1 VDIKRINAE
10 NLTAEEIN
18 NKITEEVSKIKDFE
32 KSIVRVTVEN
42 IDPVAIRE
50 LDYRKIREYKKHAV
64 HFRLNLIR
72 KDAVIASINSKG
84 EPVEKKRSL
93 EEYLEEE
100 LAGFELSQGL
110 DKERFKALTLQY
122 IGMNQG

>member
-1 VDIKRINAE
+1 M
-10 NLTAEEIN
+10 
-18 NKITEEVSKIKDFE
+18 
-32 KSIVRVTVEN
+32 
-42 IDPVAIRE
+42 
-50 LDYRKIREYKKHAV
+50 
-64 HFRLNLIR
+64 
-72 KDAVIASINSKG
+72 
-84 EPVEKKRSL
+84 EKKRSL